1 MAVVEMDMGSERK
14 MMMRLE
20 LIEVGLGMVGRGL
33 RWEKK
38 SLERMRFAELV

>member
-1 MAVVEMDMGSERK
+1 MDGSCRDGYGFRE
-14 MMMRLE
+14 E
-20 LIEVGLGMVGRGL
+20 DDDEVGLGMVGRGL

>member
-1 MAVVEMDMGSERK
+1 MDMGSERK

-20 LIEVGLGMVGRGL
+20 LIEVGLGMVRRGL
-33 RWEKK
+33 RREKK